1 MAEEETVSS
10 QLIYEGRA
18 VKLRVDTVRM
28 PGGRET
34 SREIVE
40 HSDCVAII
48 AVDADDGVLLVNQFR
63 KPVEKELLEIPAGGI
78 EPGEDA
84 VATVRRE
91 LREETGYLPQ
101 KVERLGG
108 FYSTPGYCT
117 EYLHLYLASDL
128 VPSSLN
134 AEDTE
139 SIKLV
144 RVPISQIPGLI
155 TSGSICDAKSIAGLL
170 IFLKNRKGSP
180 G

>member
-1 MAEEETVSS
+1 LAEEETISS
-10 QLIYEGRA
+10 QLVYDGRA

-40 HSDCVAII
+40 HSACVAII
-48 AVDADDGVLLVNQFR
+48 AVDADDNVLLVNQFR

-91 LREETGYLPQ
+91 LREETGYLPR

-134 AEDTE
+134 AEDTD
-139 SIKLV
+139 SIELV
-144 RVPISQIPGLI
+144 RVPISQISGLI

-170 IFLKNRKGSP
+170 VFLK
-180 G
+180 

>member
-1 MAEEETVSS
+1 MAEEETISS
-10 QLIYEGRA
+10 QLVYDGRA
-18 VKLRVDTVRM
+18 VKLRVDIVRM

-40 HSDCVAII
+40 HSACVAII
-48 AVDADDGVLLVNQFR
+48 AVDADDNVLLVNQFR

-91 LREETGYLPQ
+91 LREETGYLPR

-128 VPSSLN
+128 VPSPLN
-134 AEDTE
+134 AEDTD
-139 SIKLV
+139 SIELV
-144 RVPISQIPGLI
+144 RVPVSQISGLI

>member
-1 MAEEETVSS
+1 LAEEETVSS

>member
-1 MAEEETVSS
+1 MAREKTISS
-10 QLIYEGRA
+10 QLIYDGRA

-40 HSDCVAII
+40 HGACVAII
-48 AVDADDGVLLVNQFR
+48 AVDADDNVLLVNQFR

-78 EPGEDA
+78 EPGEEA

-91 LREETGYLPQ
+91 LREETGYLPR

-108 FYSTPGYCT
+108 FYSTPGYCS
-117 EYLHLYLASDL
+117 EYLYLYLASDL
-128 VPSSLN
+128 VPSSLD

-139 SIKLV
+139 DIELV
-144 RVPISQIPGLI
+144 RVPISQIPGLV

-170 IFLKNRKGSP
+170 IFLKYRKGDSD
-180 G
+180 